1 MGNTFSNFF
10 DGRRRAE
17 EAEERARNAEKAAK
31 EARASA
37 AEACRLSA
45 EMNTRMIQLMEDMKR
60 MQADQEHMKAM
71 EERMKKMEEM
81 AQQAAERAEQA
92 LRRMAEADENVR
104 KAQEEAGRQAAKKN
118 EILQFYEAGI
128 QPADIPSEEEIR
140 AMKQKIQY
148 DENIFHIAIAGISGS
163 GKSSLINAFRGL
175 RSTSLGAALTGVIE
189 TTTKMARYPPFNSE
203 HPLAWFDIPGACTR
217 QFSGWQY
224 FKKQGLYVFDAIIV
238 LFDGRFTE
246 TDITILENCSRLDIP
261 SFIVRS
267 KADVHIHNIIM
278 AKQSDD
284 EEEYEYDPRRSQQ
297 QYGAAK
303 AQLVKQTRETVN
315 LNLRQAKL
323 SDQRVYV
330 VSVNNL
336 HMLVKNKKPHKVID
350 EIELV
355 RDVYLEALGRRGSDA
370 LDSAVSNLAKWEEV
384 FNRDIMFPRS
394 QYADVLQDWEP
405 VL

>member
-1 MGNTFSNFF
+1 MGSVFSS
-10 DGRRRAE
+10 GRRAR
-17 EAEERARNAEKAAK
+17 EAEERARNAEQAAR
-31 EARASA
+31 EAGASA
-37 AEACRLSA
+37 AEACRLAA
-45 EMNTRMIQLMEDMKR
+45 EMNAKIIQMMEDMQR
-60 MQADQEHMKAM
+60 MQAAQEHTNAL

-284 EEEYEYDPRRSQQ
+284 EEEDEYDPRRSQQ

-303 AQLVKQTRETVN
+303 AQLVRQTRETVS

-330 VSVNNL
+330 VSANNL

-350 EIELV
+350 EIELI

-370 LDSAVSNLAKWEEV
+370 LDSAVSDVAKWEGV
-384 FNRDIMFPRS
+384 FHQDRFSGSRD
-394 QYADVLQDWEP
+394 ADVLQDWEP